1 MAKKIGQIL
10 TNSFSPLFWPRTR
23 DVWSNFLDRKIFWSK
38 MKTEKHAMLWNKK
51 FRYILKYRYDLKT
64 LQLGVD
70 NVGVDNAGKNKIVG
84 VDDEMGVDDVV
95 GSGRGQWSGPG
106 WYNYGN
112 VPRAWPRA
120 AGVGVG
126 IKVGVDNKT
135 GGYYYDAGVDVS
147 EDEAASRWT
156 GSCFV

>member
-1 MAKKIGQIL
+1 MPVKFWL
-10 TNSFSPLFWPRTR
+10 TLFTLFWPRTR

-38 MKTEKHAMLWNKK
+38 MKTEKHAKLWNKK

-84 VDDEMGVDDVV
+84 VDDVV

-106 WYNYGN
+106 WYRYGK
-112 VPRAWPRA
+112 VPRAWTRA
-120 AGVGVG
+120 AGVD

-135 GGYYYDAGVDVS
+135 GGYYDAGVDVS